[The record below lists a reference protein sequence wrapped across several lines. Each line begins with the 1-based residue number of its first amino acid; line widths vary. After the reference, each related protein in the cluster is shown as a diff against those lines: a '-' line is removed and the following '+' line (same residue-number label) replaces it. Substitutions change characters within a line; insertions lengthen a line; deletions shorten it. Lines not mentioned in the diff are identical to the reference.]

1 MKMSSVDVSDT
12 LEWYRNRYRTFESKK
27 DVSSGTIEQRISE
40 LDRFSDWM
48 GVPLAEAAGEDIQ
61 STFLEK
67 VGDGYQPTTLSCYRT
82 ALSKFYRHMEQD
94 GRIEKDP
101 MEDVNFKDMSAT
113 SSSTTAKEI
122 ESDRGERIHP
132 LKPEEVEQLIENV
145 PSPKIRNELL
155 IRLMVQ
161 TGMRAGEV
169 EYIKLDNIDF
179 DDRLIEI
186 IETKSQPRTVSYA
199 PNLSSL
205 MDLWVNGGNRDVFD
219 ATGGSPYLF
228 LSRKKERLRADMINK
243 IVVRAAHNAEEGIQK
258 KLYEDAQGGRRWR
271 VTSHALRHTFAVLSL
286 SPDVGEG
293 SVNLAYLRDQMGH
306 TDISVT
312 QQYLRYIEDD
322 ALKEMKRCQPRL

>member
-1 MKMSSVDVSDT
+1 MSSVDVSDT
-12 LEWYRNRYRTFESKK
+12 LEWYRTRYRAFESEKE
-27 DVSSGTIEQRISE
+27 VSSGTIEQRISE

-48 GVPLAEAAGEDIQ
+48 GKPLAEATGKDIQ
-61 STFLEK
+61 NTFLQK
-67 VGDGYQPTTLSCYRT
+67 VGDGYQPTTLSSYRT
-82 ALSKFYRHMEQD
+82 ALSKFYRHMEQA
-94 GRIEKDP
+94 GRIEEDP
-101 MEDVNFKDMSAT
+101 MGGVNFEDMSAT

-132 LKPEEVEQLIENV
+132 LKPDEVEQLIENV
-145 PSPKIRNELL
+145 PAPKVRNELL

-169 EYIKLDNIDF
+169 EYIKLENIDF

-199 PNLSSL
+199 PNLSFL
-205 MDLWVNGGNRDVFD
+205 LDQWVNGGHRDVFQV
-219 ATGGSPYLF
+219 AGGSPYLF
-228 LSRKKERLRADMINK
+228 VSRKKGRLRANMINK
-243 IVVRAAHNAEEGIQK
+243 IVVKAAHNAGDDIQR